1 MLNGYRKPYE
11 WPATDRFQR
20 AVPST
25 RFLSIITKDN
35 QVTLFSASAALL
47 STSILNIALLDI
59 HTLETILLITAW
71 TYFVYMWISYI
82 GGYKMEGSVYNKHLW
97 EIEKAFNEMS
107 KANRKKYAKLLDNA
121 YKTCTLNK
129 PDETELAKI
138 KELFELSKDNEHDLL
153 DNELEIRRAMK
164 KIETESEQE
173 LDNQPRFKL

>member
-1 MLNGYRKPYE
+1 
-11 WPATDRFQR
+11 
-20 AVPST
+20 
-25 RFLSIITKDN
+25 
-35 QVTLFSASAALL
+35 
-47 STSILNIALLDI
+47 
-59 HTLETILLITAW
+59 
-71 TYFVYMWISYI
+71 
-82 GGYKMEGSVYNKHLW
+82 MEGSVYNKYLW